1 MSKARVYIVGA
12 GVTGCSLAHFLKDE
26 YEVILYEKSH
36 EIGGLLKTRSNL
48 EGLKYQTGSQIL
60 HTNEEWI
67 FKLFQKYLK
76 STQTIDFKV
85 GIDPLFDFRYYT
97 FPLTTSSLDYLPW
110 HWSEA
115 IQLDLESV
123 RGHTAPNVAKLLQN
137 FYGQTAYDI
146 FYKELFRKF
155 FQKDPY
161 HIKDIKWVKKQFL
174 RPIKDE
180 ENYFNDKFIAFPV
193 NEGYNDLFS
202 EFTEGVNVEVNE
214 NMTYEN
220 IPKDGIIILT
230 TRPDEFFGGHTK
242 LEYVH
247 TEFDIDSAIHTP
259 NKPDMMYYANYTPF
273 VCINQF
279 GKQFPSNKNIVSKVY
294 HSMSD
299 GVPSYPVHTTQN
311 IQTYK
316 KLYEAFSRDIHF
328 VGPKATYTFMDIT
341 DCVSASAQI
350 AAEIK
355 HRRDK

>member
-1 MSKARVYIVGA
+1 MSKPRVYIVGA
-12 GVTGCSLAHFLKDE
+12 GITGCSLAHFLKDE

-67 FKLFQKYLK
+67 FKLFQKHL
-76 STQTIDFKV
+76 SSMQEIDFKV

-97 FPLTTSSLDYLPW
+97 FPLSTSSIEYLPW

-115 IQLDLESV
+115 IQLDLEAV

-155 FQKDPY
+155 FQRDPY
-161 HIKDIKWVKKQFL
+161 HIKDIRWVKKQFL
-174 RPIKDE
+174 RPINNKE
-180 ENYFNDKFIAFPV
+180 KYFNEKFVAFPIG
-193 NEGYNDLFS
+193 EGYNDLFS
-202 EFTEGVNVEVNE
+202 EFTESVNVEVNQKI
-214 NMTYEN
+214 NYES

-230 TRPDEFFGGHTK
+230 TRPDEFFGGNTE
-242 LEYVH
+242 LEYVKV
-247 TEFDIDSAIHTP
+247 EFDIDSAIYSD

-273 VCINQF
+273 VSINQF
-279 GKQFPSNKNIVSKVY
+279 GKQFAGIKNIVSKVY
-294 HSMSD
+294 HSLSE
-299 GVPSYPVHTTQN
+299 GKSAYPVHTLKN

-316 KLYEAFSRDIHF
+316 RLYEAFSKDVVF
-328 VGPKATYTFMDIT
+328 VGPKATYSFMDIS
-341 DCVSASAQI
+341 DCVASAAQVV
-350 AAEIK
+350 ADIK
-355 HRRDK
+355 HRRNK